1 MDFCTACYFYRN
13 VQKISG
19 EFYNTYTANLELI
32 RKAFIQTVYL
42 KRWLRGWGIDIK
54 FDWPAEMIHV
64 RISWR
69 TLMGKQCKELKAPG
83 NPYSDSKA
91 QG

>member
-64 RISWR
+64 RIFLED
-69 TLMGKQCKELKAPG
+69 TYGQTM
-83 NPYSDSKA
+83 
-91 QG
+91 QGAKSTRQSIQ